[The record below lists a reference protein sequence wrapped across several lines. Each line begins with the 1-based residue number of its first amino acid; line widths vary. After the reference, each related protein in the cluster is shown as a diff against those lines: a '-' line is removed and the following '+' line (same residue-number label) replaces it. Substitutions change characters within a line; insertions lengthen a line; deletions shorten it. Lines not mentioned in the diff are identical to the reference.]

1 MNESIKSQLDSVG
14 PGFCLAKWTNSTIHL
29 GIGKTHSC
37 HHCGVHS
44 IPTDEIAIDVSALH
58 NTKYKKQQRQIM
70 LAGNRPDEC
79 GYCWNIED
87 NSDSYSDRILMSGKP
102 DSWPYLE
109 KIKST
114 DTFDPTYL
122 EISFSNVCNMKCS
135 YCGPSF
141 SSQWYGEILAH
152 GPYQTTNGYNHIVD
166 TQLKE
171 QDNPY
176 IEAFWKY
183 LPSVYKN
190 LHTLRITGGEPLLS
204 KNTFKLLNYILEN
217 PNNQLSLTINTN
229 LNVDQ
234 HLIIDLV
241 EICKKLQ
248 VKKINIAT
256 SNESTGQR
264 AEYLRHGLNY
274 QNWYANCQAILD
286 VSDKI
291 NLHLMSAYNV
301 LSVTSFTEYL
311 KDIVQLKNRY
321 SRVYQSVTYV
331 RDPDFMQAPIL
342 PDSWR
347 TYLDESL
354 SVIQSNFQ
362 DETSSRFKHV
372 IASFDNKVDVE
383 RKISDLVLFL
393 NEHDRR
399 RSTNFA
405 QVFPEYLEVLNFSSR

>member
-1 MNESIKSQLDSVG
+1 MNKDIKSQLDSVG
-14 PGFCLAKWTNSTIHL
+14 KGFCLAKWTNSTIHL

-44 IPTDEIAIDVSALH
+44 ISKEEIAIDVSALH
-58 NTKYKKQQRQIM
+58 NTSYKKQQRQLM
-70 LAGNRPDEC
+70 LKGQRPEEC
-79 GYCWNIED
+79 GYCWNVED
-87 NSDSYSDRILMSGKP
+87 NSDIYSDRILMSGKD
-102 DSWPYLE
+102 DSWPYLDQ
-109 KIKST
+109 IKRT

-141 SSQWYGEILAH
+141 SSQWYSEITTH
-152 GPYQTTNGYNHIVD
+152 GPYPTSRGYNYIVD
-166 TQLKE
+166 QQLKE
-171 QDNPY
+171 NDNEY

-183 LPSVYKN
+183 LPTVYKN

-217 PNNQLSLTINTN
+217 PNDQLSLTINTN

-234 HLIIDLV
+234 SLIIDLV
-241 EICKKLQ
+241 ELCKKLQ

-274 QNWYANCQAILD
+274 QSWYSNCQTILD
-286 VSDKI
+286 ASDKV

-301 LSVTSFTEYL
+301 LSVTTFTEYL
-311 KDIVQLKNRY
+311 KDVAHLKKTYN
-321 SRVYQSVTYV
+321 RVYQSVTYV
-331 RDPDFMQAPIL
+331 RDPDFMQAAIL
-342 PDSWR
+342 PSSWG

-354 SVIQSNFQ
+354 SFIQSNFQ
-362 DETSSRFKHV
+362 AETGDRFKHV
-372 IASFDNKVDVE
+372 IASFNIKEDCQ
-383 RKISDLVLFL
+383 RKIDDLVIFL

-399 RSTNFA
+399 RSTNFT
-405 QVFPEYLEVLNFSSR
+405 QVFPEYLEVLNFSSK

>member
-37 HHCGVHS
+37 HHCGAHS

-87 NSDSYSDRILMSGKP
+87 NSEFYSDRILMSGKP

-109 KIKST
+109 QIKNT
-114 DTFDPTYL
+114 DIFDPTYL

-217 PNNQLSLTINTN
+217 PNDQLSLTINTN

-248 VKKINIAT
+248 VKQINIAT

-274 QNWYANCQAILD
+274 HNWYANCQAI
-286 VSDKI
+286 
-291 NLHLMSAYNV
+291 
-301 LSVTSFTEYL
+301 
-311 KDIVQLKNRY
+311 
-321 SRVYQSVTYV
+321 
-331 RDPDFMQAPIL
+331 
-342 PDSWR
+342 
-347 TYLDESL
+347 
-354 SVIQSNFQ
+354 
-362 DETSSRFKHV
+362 
-372 IASFDNKVDVE
+372 
-383 RKISDLVLFL
+383 
-393 NEHDRR
+393 
-399 RSTNFA
+399 
-405 QVFPEYLEVLNFSSR
+405 